1 MENKKTKNKK
11 LTQNEV
17 NYQMINFGYVEVLI
31 EEHYTVLYSLQT
43 PARTQGGPIE
53 FINHIILVSFGDL
66 IITTTLY
73 TILATIN

>member
-1 MENKKTKNKK
+1 MK
-11 LTQNEV
+11 LPDDQLWVCGSLDRGTL
-17 NYQMINFGYVEVLI
+17 YS
-31 EEHYTVLYSLQT
+31 LYSLQT

>member
-1 MENKKTKNKK
+1 
-11 LTQNEV
+11 
-17 NYQMINFGYVEVLI
+17 MINFGYVEVLRN
-31 EEHYTVLYSLQT
+31 TLQFILI
-43 PARTQGGPIE
+43 ANNCQGGPIE